1 MAWFNFGNNNARAQA
16 KASVQAPA
24 GSVEAMRQQAKF
36 RLIGSVVLVLIAV
49 VGLPIL
55 FDSQPRPVP
64 IDIPIEIPDKTKV
77 KPLSLP
83 ATPSQPAAAAKVD
96 DSASLSGQ
104 EEIVSNSPAAANN
117 TQKPPKTPADTA
129 QAATNTVAKQLA
141 EKTAADKAQKAA
153 ELAKAKAA
161 ALEAA
166 QAKAGEKADAEQAA
180 SDKAAEKLAKAKE
193 DAAKLAAEKADK
205 AAKDK
210 QAAADKAAKDKEAKE
225 AKDKEAAA
233 RAQALL
239 EGKPASANPSDALPD
254 TGRFIVQF
262 GAFSDVTKSRE
273 VRQKV
278 ERAGLKT
285 YAQIA
290 KTADGDRIRVR
301 VGPFAT
307 KAEAEKAAS
316 KIKALDLP
324 ASILAL

>member
-1 MAWFNFGNNNARAQA
+1 MAWFKFGKNDARTQA
-16 KASVQAPA
+16 KAPAQAPV

-36 RLIGSVVLVLIAV
+36 RLIGSIVLVLIAV

-64 IDIPIEIPDKTKV
+64 VDIPIEIPDKARV
-77 KPLSLP
+77 KPLVMP
-83 ATPSQPAAAAKVD
+83 PTASQPAPAARVEN
-96 DSASLSGQ
+96 SASLSGQ
-104 EEIVSNSPAAANN
+104 EEIVTNSTAATSNTPKPSPKPSAKPSPAQVN
-117 TQKPPKTPADTA
+117 TA
-129 QAATNTVAKQLA
+129 QAATRTVANPTVDNTQ
-141 EKTAADKAQKAA
+141 TTTDQ
-153 ELAKAKAA
+153 AKAKAA
-161 ALEAA
+161 KEAA
-166 QAKAGEKADAEQAA
+166 LA
-180 SDKAAEKLAKAKE
+180 KAAEKANADKAAAEKAAADKADKADKAAKAKE
-193 DAAKLAAEKADK
+193 DAAKLAADK

-210 QAAADKAAKDKEAKE
+210 QAAADKAAKDKEA
-225 AKDKEAAA
+225 AAA

-239 EGKPASANPSDALPD
+239 EGQGAAPKPSDALPD

-262 GAFSDVTKSRE
+262 GAFSDETKSRE

-285 YAQIA
+285 YAQVA

-316 KIKALDLP
+316 KIKALSLP

>member
-1 MAWFNFGNNNARAQA
+1 MAWFKFGKNDARTQA
-16 KASVQAPA
+16 KAPAQAPV

-36 RLIGSVVLVLIAV
+36 RLIGSIVLVLIAV

-64 IDIPIEIPDKTKV
+64 VDIPIEIPDKARV
-77 KPLSLP
+77 KPLVMP
-83 ATPSQPAAAAKVD
+83 PTASQPAAAARVD
-96 DSASLSGQ
+96 NAASLSGQ
-104 EEIVSNSPAAANN
+104 EEIVTNSTAAASNTPKPSPKPSAKPSPAQVN
-117 TQKPPKTPADTA
+117 TA
-129 QAATNTVAKQLA
+129 QAATRTVANPTVDNTQTTT
-141 EKTAADKAQKAA
+141 EQ
-153 ELAKAKAA
+153 AKAKAA
-161 ALEAA
+161 KEAA
-166 QAKAGEKADAEQAA
+166 LA
-180 SDKAAEKLAKAKE
+180 KAAEKANADKAAAEKAAADKADKAAKAKE
-193 DAAKLAAEKADK
+193 DAAKLAADKAAKADA

-210 QAAADKAAKDKEAKE
+210 QA
-225 AKDKEAAA
+225 AAA

-239 EGKPASANPSDALPD
+239 EGQGAAPKPSDALPE

-262 GAFSDVTKSRE
+262 GAFSDETKSRE

-285 YAQIA
+285 YAQVA

-316 KIKALDLP
+316 KIKALSLP

>member
-1 MAWFNFGNNNARAQA
+1 MAWFKFGKNDVRTQA
-16 KASVQAPA
+16 KAPAQAPV

-36 RLIGSVVLVLIAV
+36 RLIGSIVLVLIAV

-64 IDIPIEIPDKTKV
+64 VDIPIEIPDKARV
-77 KPLSLP
+77 KPLVMP
-83 ATPSQPAAAAKVD
+83 PTASQPAPAARVEN
-96 DSASLSGQ
+96 SASLSGQ
-104 EEIVSNSPAAANN
+104 EEIVTNSTAAASNTPKPSPKASSKPSPAQVN
-117 TQKPPKTPADTA
+117 TA
-129 QAATNTVAKQLA
+129 QAATTTVARPTVDNTQTVT
-141 EKTAADKAQKAA
+141 EQ
-153 ELAKAKAA
+153 EQAKAKAA
-161 ALEAA
+161 KEAA
-166 QAKAGEKADAEQAA
+166 LA
-180 SDKAAEKLAKAKE
+180 KAAEKAAADKAAKAKE
-193 DAAKLAAEKADK
+193 DAAKLAADK

-210 QAAADKAAKDKEAKE
+210 QAAADKAEKA

-239 EGKPASANPSDALPD
+239 EGQTAAPKPSDALPD

-262 GAFSDVTKSRE
+262 GAFSDVAKSRE

-285 YAQIA
+285 YAQVA

>member
-1 MAWFNFGNNNARAQA
+1 MAWFKFGKNDARTQA
-16 KASVQAPA
+16 KAPAQAPV

-36 RLIGSVVLVLIAV
+36 RLIGSIVLVLIAV

-64 IDIPIEIPDKTKV
+64 VDIPIEIPDKARV
-77 KPLSLP
+77 KPLVMP
-83 ATPSQPAAAAKVD
+83 PTASQPAAAARVD
-96 DSASLSGQ
+96 NAASLSGQ
-104 EEIVSNSPAAANN
+104 EEIVTNSTAAASNTPKPSPKPSVKPSPAQVN
-117 TQKPPKTPADTA
+117 TA
-129 QAATNTVAKQLA
+129 QAATTTVARPTVDNTQASAEQAKAAKEAALAKAA
-141 EKTAADKAQKAA
+141 EKAAADKA
-153 ELAKAKAA
+153 
-161 ALEAA
+161 
-166 QAKAGEKADAEQAA
+166 
-180 SDKAAEKLAKAKE
+180 AKAKE
-193 DAAKLAAEKADK
+193 DAAKLAADK

-210 QAAADKAAKDKEAKE
+210 QAAADKAEKA

-239 EGKPASANPSDALPD
+239 EGQTAAPKPSDALPD

-262 GAFSDVTKSRE
+262 GAFSDVAKSRE

-285 YAQIA
+285 YAQVA

>member
-1 MAWFNFGNNNARAQA
+1 MAWFKFGKNDVRTQA
-16 KASVQAPA
+16 KAPAQAPV

-36 RLIGSVVLVLIAV
+36 RLIGSIVLVLIAV

-64 IDIPIEIPDKTKV
+64 VDIPIEIPDKARV
-77 KPLSLP
+77 KPLVMP
-83 ATPSQPAAAAKVD
+83 PTASQPAPAARVEN
-96 DSASLSGQ
+96 SASLSGQ
-104 EEIVSNSPAAANN
+104 EEIVTNSTAAASNTPKPSPKPSAKPSPAQVN
-117 TQKPPKTPADTA
+117 TA
-129 QAATNTVAKQLA
+129 QAATRTVANPTVDNTQ
-141 EKTAADKAQKAA
+141 TTTDQ
-153 ELAKAKAA
+153 AKAKAA
-161 ALEAA
+161 KEAA
-166 QAKAGEKADAEQAA
+166 LA
-180 SDKAAEKLAKAKE
+180 KAAEKANADKAAAEKAAADKADKAAKAKE
-193 DAAKLAAEKADK
+193 DAAKLVADKAAKADA

-210 QAAADKAAKDKEAKE
+210 QA
-225 AKDKEAAA
+225 AAA

-239 EGKPASANPSDALPD
+239 EGQGAAPKPSDALPE

-262 GAFSDVTKSRE
+262 GAFSDETKSRE

-285 YAQIA
+285 YAQVA

-316 KIKALDLP
+316 KIKALSLP